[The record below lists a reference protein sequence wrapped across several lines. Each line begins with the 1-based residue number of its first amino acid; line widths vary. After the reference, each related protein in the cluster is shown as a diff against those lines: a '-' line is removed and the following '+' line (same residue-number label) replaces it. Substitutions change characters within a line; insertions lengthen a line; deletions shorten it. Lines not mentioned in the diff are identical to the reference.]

1 MGTCGA
7 QEKPNV
13 KIQQNN
19 MNQLSQEE
27 RAIYDCKKCRDNL
40 KNYIK
45 KLERSEKSQKD
56 KAKEFLKEKNRP
68 RAKMCLNRS
77 KIFAAQIESA
87 NNNLTVIEEQILRI
101 EQTKSQ
107 AEVFKVLE
115 TGNNV
120 LKELQKEVNIEK
132 WEAIRD
138 DMDDLKAQQQEI
150 GDFLKSHNIDETESE
165 SELKRDLEKLME
177 QEGIKLDSEIP
188 NPPEKNTLKDEIPD
202 ASDKNLER
210 NIAVEKVETEHN
222 VQPNVKSEKEK
233 VLVEDI

>member
-132 WEAIRD
+132 WEKISE
-138 DMDDLKAQQQEI
+138 DMDDLRENQNEI
-150 GDFLKSHNIDETESE
+150 GEFLKSHNVNMDEYEDS
-165 SELKRDLEKLME
+165 LNKDLENLMKS
-177 QEGIKLDSEIP
+177 EGIILDSS
-188 NPPEKNTLKDEIPD
+188 TIPD
-202 ASDKNLER
+202 AKTNDIKVKEDKKAKKELE
-210 NIAVEKVETEHN
+210 KD
-222 VQPNVKSEKEK
+222 KEMM
-233 VLVEDI
+233 LA